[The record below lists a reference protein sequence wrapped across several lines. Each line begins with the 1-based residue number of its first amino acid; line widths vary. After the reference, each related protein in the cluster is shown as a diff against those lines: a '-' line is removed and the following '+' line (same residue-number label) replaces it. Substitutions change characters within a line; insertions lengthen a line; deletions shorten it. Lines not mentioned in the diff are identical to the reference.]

1 MASKVRKFVLWLVA
15 LAVLGM
21 AAVFALNSTE
31 WGQLKI
37 ADARREVRIALGLPK
52 KWVNDFNVDVAGHR
66 AVACP
71 VDPIVIVT
79 GGQSNAS
86 NAYKPVT
93 DTAAVPNGFM
103 FFGGLCYELKTPVLG
118 TSGKQ
123 DSLWPALGAAIAAAT
138 QRPVVFINGAAGG
151 TQLGDWLDD
160 RSGYLKRLTDN
171 IAGARKLG
179 LEAQWVIW
187 IQGETDAKT
196 RIEPDLYVRQM
207 RELIDR
213 LESRGGIAP
222 RWVLFRS
229 TRCMNRPNN
238 GPEIDRALTAFVD
251 ESATDPIIAGPMA
264 SDLDDSFRWD
274 TCHFNN
280 LGRDRLVQ
288 ETMAIIGPLL

>member
-1 MASKVRKFVLWLVA
+1 MKKIVLWAVA
-15 LAVLGM
+15 LAILG
-21 AAVFALNSTE
+21 AASLLALSSTE
-31 WGQLKI
+31 WGQLQI
-37 ADARREVRIALGLPK
+37 ADARRAIRVALGLPK
-52 KWVNDFNVDVAGHR
+52 KWVNDFNVDVAGHT
-66 AVACP
+66 VVPCP
-71 VDPIVIVT
+71 GADAIVIVT

-86 NAYKPVT
+86 NAFKPVT

-103 FFGGLCYELKTPVLG
+103 FFGGECYQLKTPVLG

-123 DSLWPALGAAIAAAT
+123 DSLWPALGAAITSAT

-160 RSGYLKRLTDN
+160 RSGYLQRLAGN
-171 IAGARKLG
+171 IAGARQRG
-179 LEAQWVIW
+179 LEPQWVLW

-196 RIEPDLYVRQM
+196 RIDPDLYVQQM
-207 RELIDR
+207 RDLMDR
-213 LESRGGIAP
+213 FRAGAHLSPQA

-238 GPEIDRALTAFVD
+238 GPEIDRALTAFID
-251 ESATDPIIAGPMA
+251 ESSTDPVIGGPMA
-264 SDLDDSFRWD
+264 SELDDSYRWD

-280 LGRDRLVQ
+280 RGRDRLVQ